1 MKLLKEFKEDPLVE
15 EEKSDY
21 SRFDTLVRAGL
32 ADKSQLQR
40 LHKILNR
47 MQEDR
52 PQFTSSD
59 RVLLQNLFNK
69 MVDLITNNKQIFQK
83 TRHAVREE
91 TELDEGILDVAD
103 FKVSSSGR
111 KYRAHRIKVGDV
123 GKQVDDTEEI
133 KESIAQ
139 GEPPFVLVLK
149 RKAFRLYPNNLRVA
163 LYYNDKLDK
172 YFSVP
177 YISDGK
183 DKSGAVVQAE
193 SKKSVIE
200 TLDEIIIEN
209 KSMNI
214 TFANGETQ
222 VVEPYTAEAL
232 IDVFVELNE
241 DNRSKMLDMIQ
252 ESPEQFNKVVTFA
265 YNKQK

>member
-1 MKLLKEFKEDPLVE
+1 MKLLKEFKEDPLIE
-15 EEKSDY
+15 EEKSDF

-32 ADKSQLQR
+32 ADKTQIQR
-40 LHKILNR
+40 LHKILNK
-47 MQEDR
+47 MQEER
-52 PQFTSSD
+52 PQFNSSE
-59 RVLLQNLFNK
+59 RVLLQNLFTR

-83 TRHAVREE
+83 TRQVVREE
-91 TELDEGILDVAD
+91 EELDESMLAVSD
-103 FKVSSSGR
+103 FKINAAGK
-111 KYRAHRIKVGDV
+111 KYKAHRVKVGDV
-123 GKQVDDTEEI
+123 GREVDDTEEI
-133 KESIAQ
+133 KEAISQ

-149 RKAFRLYPNNLRVA
+149 RKAYRLYPNNLRVA

-183 DKSGAVVQAE
+183 DKTGNVVQAE
-193 SKKSVIE
+193 SRKTVIE

-209 KSMNI
+209 KSKSVKFS
-214 TFANGETQ
+214 TGETK
-222 VVEPYTAEAL
+222 VVDRYMAEAI

-241 DNRSKMLDMIQ
+241 DNRSKMADMLE
-252 ESPEQFNKVVTFA
+252 ESPEQFMKVATFA